1 MNIRQRLPGF
11 AVMAA
16 TWIVWP
22 LIGLSVGGP
31 AVALERVISLIRH
44 SDDIRGL
51 RTQVLASI
59 QSVSTFIT
67 RTCRFEVQ

>member
-11 AVMAA
+11 AVTAA

-31 AVALERVISLIRH
+31 AVALERVISLIRR

-51 RTQVLASI
+51 RIQVLASI